1 MTMNNQQ
8 RQIKS
13 IWSDWNSYPSIVDD
27 GKYIT
32 IKSFRD
38 YINMKYNP
46 SHKVYCQNIHS
57 ILKLLK
63 VEVVKPNGVYN
74 IPSFSSEKTNF
85 VIEWIYNNSKRI
97 LFEIEKPDWI

>member
-1 MTMNNQQ
+1 MDKKS
-8 RQIKS
+8 REIKS

-38 YINMKYNP
+38 YINTKYNP
-46 SHKVYCQNIHS
+46 SRKVYCAMIHS

-74 IPSFSSEKTNF
+74 IPSFSSDKKNF
-85 VIEWIYNNSKRI
+85 VIEWMYNNPRSI
-97 LFEIEKPDWI
+97 LLEIKKPDWI